1 MKLTK
6 TEQKYILQELIELDN
21 KGLLSNSYYLMNLLL
36 LLRKVKR
43 MKINVSKQELEMIV
57 DALNSI
63 NGFETYESDDR
74 EVFYQLRN
82 RLDDKLTELEE
93 TELNKER

>member
-6 TEQKYILQELIELDN
+6 TEQKHILQELIELDN
-21 KGLLSNSYYLMNLLL
+21 KELLSTSYYLINLLQ

-43 MKINVSKQELEMIV
+43 MKINLSKQELEMIV

-63 NGFETYESDDR
+63 NGFETYQGDDR
-74 EVFYQLRN
+74 EIFYQLRD

-93 TELNKER
+93 TK

>member
-1 MKLTK
+1 
-6 TEQKYILQELIELDN
+6 
-21 KGLLSNSYYLMNLLL
+21 
-36 LLRKVKR
+36 

-74 EVFYQLRN
+74 EVFYQLRD

-93 TELNKER
+93 TE

>member
-1 MKLTK
+1 
-6 TEQKYILQELIELDN
+6 
-21 KGLLSNSYYLMNLLL
+21 
-36 LLRKVKR
+36 

-74 EVFYQLRN
+74 EVFYQLRD